1 MIMKKIYF
9 IILVVT
15 QFGYTKVQAITPKTT
30 FSTISLVSD
39 GTNQST
45 QLSGWILN
53 LGNYDYPMTTTD
65 GITYTISSVFLT
77 GTASASG
84 NSSPYWLKFR
94 QDNSWTTNWGST
106 SFPTGTGVLNGNNIN
121 VTTPGT
127 YSVSFN
133 LQTGAYVFT
142 LSVPP
147 PVVSIL
153 GASIGTAWTTDV
165 DLAVTDGANYS
176 LLAYNLP
183 ADQLKFRQDHAWTTN
198 WGGNAFPTGL
208 GSLNGGN
215 IQVTPAGLYDIFFN
229 RLTYVYS
236 FTPTL
241 SVEQQSK
248 LPLGLYPNPTKSIL
262 NLQNPTNI
270 TIDKIMVTDLTGK
283 IILEQT
289 QNTNQV
295 NVEKLST
302 GIYIL
307 QAFSGEEK
315 FTSKFLKE

>member
-15 QFGYTKVQAITPKTT
+15 QLGFTKVQAITPKTT
-30 FSTISLVSD
+30 FTTISLVSD

-45 QLSGWILN
+45 QLSGWSLN

-65 GITYTISSVFLT
+65 GITYAISSVFLT

-142 LSVPP
+142 LTATPP
-147 PVVSIL
+147 TVSLI
-153 GASIGTAWTTDV
+153 GSNIGTAWTTDV
-165 DLAVTDGANYS
+165 DLTVTDGINYS
-176 LLAYNLP
+176 LSAYNLSG
-183 ADQLKFRQDHAWTTN
+183 QLKFRQNHDWTTN
-198 WGGNAFPTGL
+198 WGGNSFPTSTGV
-208 GSLNGGN
+208 NGGN
-215 IQVTPAGLYDIFFN
+215 NIVVSPAGVYDVSFN
-229 RLTYVYS
+229 RLSFVYS

-289 QNTNQV
+289 QNTNQI
-295 NVEKLST
+295 NVEKLAT